1 MTTLPSP
8 QPMEERSGH
17 DLDEAQFKALR
28 DRVRPVVLRAVADDW
43 PAVLA
48 ARESDRAIAEYLAR
62 GAANRTVGA
71 IAAAPSAE
79 GRFFYTPD
87 LLRLNFVKGT
97 GTLGSFLQ
105 DLLRSADMPD
115 PPAMAVQSEDLRSLI
130 PGFETQNV
138 LPFLRDVAPRIW
150 IGNRIRVAP
159 HYDAKENVAV
169 CVAGRRRFT
178 VFPPD
183 QIANLYPGP
192 FELTPAGTPVSMVD
206 IAQPDLD
213 AYPRYAEAAGHA
225 VQATLEPGDA
235 VYIPYGWWHGVES
248 LEPVSILVNYWW
260 APGLPE
266 GIGSPYDALLQAL
279 ASFRH
284 LPPDQREVWSAMLD
298 YYVFE
303 RGGDPGAHLPAAAQ
317 GILGPASPALF
328 ERMAAIRGRGEG

>member
-1 MTTLPSP
+1 
-8 QPMEERSGH
+8 MEERSGH
-17 DLDEAQFKALR
+17 DLDEPQFKALR

-43 PAVLA
+43 PAMLA

-71 IAAAPSAE
+71 IAAAPSAK

-235 VYIPYGWWHGVES
+235 VYIPYGWWHGVGSEVLTTLCCRRLPRS
-248 LEPVSILVNYWW
+248 VTFHPISARSGARCWITTCSNAAVIRAPTCPPPRRAYWVRP
-260 APGLPE
+260 A
-266 GIGSPYDALLQAL
+266 
-279 ASFRH
+279 RH
-284 LPPDQREVWSAMLD
+284 CSKEWPRS
-298 YYVFE
+298 
-303 RGGDPGAHLPAAAQ
+303 AAAGKASSDPADRQ
-317 GILGPASPALF
+317 PAS
-328 ERMAAIRGRGEG
+328 